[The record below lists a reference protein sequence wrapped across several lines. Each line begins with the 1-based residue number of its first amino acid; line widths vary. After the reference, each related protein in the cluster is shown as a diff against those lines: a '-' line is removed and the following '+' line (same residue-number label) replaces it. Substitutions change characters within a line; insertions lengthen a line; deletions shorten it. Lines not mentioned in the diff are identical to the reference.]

1 MLRKLNPS
9 QTHRS
14 DLYIDVFQ
22 NLSKRSRYSNF
33 TAWISASS
41 PFVSWHYIFTWGVQ
55 NVCLISKPRQL
66 FQTPAFL
73 IVSPNLA
80 VKLHMALDYSA
91 LHQVSLP
98 IFYCLL
104 LYSLKK
110 NVAYSEHRSFLLLN
124 PLPPLLTWICH
135 ACHYSIPF
143 SSLRKL
149 MPA

>member
-1 MLRKLNPS
+1 MCSKN
-9 QTHRS
+9 
-14 DLYIDVFQ
+14 V
-22 NLSKRSRYSNF
+22 SKRSRDADV

-41 PFVSWHYIFTWGVQ
+41 PFMSLRYIFTRGVQ

-91 LHQVSLP
+91 VHQVSLP

-104 LYSLKK
+104 LYSFF
-110 NVAYSEHRSFLLLN
+110 NIYFNIYIYIVAYSEHRSFLLLN
-124 PLPPLLTWICH
+124 SLPPLLAGMCH

-143 SSLRKL
+143 SLQRKL